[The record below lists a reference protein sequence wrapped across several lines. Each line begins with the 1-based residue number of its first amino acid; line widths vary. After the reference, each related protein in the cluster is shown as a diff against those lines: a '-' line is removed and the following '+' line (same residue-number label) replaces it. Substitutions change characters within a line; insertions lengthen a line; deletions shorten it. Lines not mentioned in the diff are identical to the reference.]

1 MAPLKEELAG
11 MKTGA
16 LNKRARE
23 VGVGADAM
31 DKAADEDDPRAA
43 LIALIVAASPVMASF
58 KLYWWNTREEI
69 EIEASDGE
77 SAFDAV
83 KRHCRIPP
91 SIADWNVFL
100 RKQTCNCQNLDE
112 YLRNLETKG
121 PKGDEPAIDGEDV
134 VMNTGT
140 MFHESRKGLGTKI
153 PDDKPWG
160 RGGPYDMRIYKEGG
174 PLRTMVRN
182 GAAAYEKNGGD
193 DGSGNSYRD
202 SRAGP
207 ITFLTEEETLS
218 MHNMKRAPVTDP
230 HEPPIESFI

>member
-1 MAPLKEELAG
+1 MAA
-11 MKTGA
+11 
-16 LNKRARE
+16 
-23 VGVGADAM
+23 
-31 DKAADEDDPRAA
+31 
-43 LIALIVAASPVMASF
+43 F

-69 EIEASDGE
+69 EIEASAGE

-100 RKQTCNCQNLDE
+100 YAICVVIEQAEQYSVCWVLILQTDGARVWCRRKQTCNCQNLDE
-112 YLRNLETKG
+112 YLRNLSTKG

-160 RGGPYDMRIYKEGG
+160 RGGLYDMRIYKEGG